1 MTVHDSWTDKLSDYL
16 DDELPDGER
25 KAVAAH
31 LAECPGCM
39 STLEELQRVAA
50 AAAALAP
57 IRPRDDLWS
66 GIASR
71 IGSASWTG
79 GTGFAARAPR
89 RFSFSLTELAAASLL
104 LAALS
109 GGAVAILMVRSGRFA
124 AAPDRSAA
132 AAPVAVAVTPDSPGL
147 PVRCRGCRS
156 GAGHG
161 ERLETDRWGDL
172 LGGRAEPLDH
182 RSRHRRSAQ
191 RARGRSVQRL
201 SEWTSDGGTPAEAR
215 IAPARRGADG
225 RAELARPEGR
235 ADKRCWDTPCSH

>member
-31 LAECPGCM
+31 LAGCPGCM

-79 GTGFAARAPR
+79 GR
-89 RFSFSLTELAAASLL
+89 R
-104 LAALS
+104 
-109 GGAVAILMVRSGRFA
+109 
-124 AAPDRSAA
+124 
-132 AAPVAVAVTPDSPGL
+132 
-147 PVRCRGCRS
+147 
-156 GAGHG
+156 
-161 ERLETDRWGDL
+161 
-172 LGGRAEPLDH
+172 
-182 RSRHRRSAQ
+182 
-191 RARGRSVQRL
+191 
-201 SEWTSDGGTPAEAR
+201 
-215 IAPARRGADG
+215 
-225 RAELARPEGR
+225 
-235 ADKRCWDTPCSH
+235 